1 MVLNIIEVHSEKDCY
16 VYYFDLHIGEKI
28 NGILLK
34 QFLALCTLPTA
45 YNSATSEVGA
55 VFTGVIKEDA

>member
-1 MVLNIIEVHSEKDCY
+1 MVLNITEVHSEKDCY

-34 QFLALCTLPTA
+34 QFLVLCTLPTA

-55 VFTGVIKEDA
+55 VFTGVITEDA